1 MPESVAY
8 QPEIP
13 RPFRSQR
20 RYRRLFH
27 RPRPWRTSPPPQRT
41 RFFGHHS
48 AGPGAIRSRRQH
60 ELVRGSGSVSRMAAR
75 SVCPRFVGER

>member
-13 RPFRSQR
+13 RAFRGQR
-20 RYRRLFH
+20 RYRRLYH
-27 RPRPWRTSPPPQRT
+27 RPRPWRMSTPPQKT
-41 RFFGHHS
+41 RFFGHYS
-48 AGPGAIRSRRQH
+48 GAPGTIRSRRRH

-75 SVCPRFVGER
+75 SVCPRIVGER